1 MISLNG
7 LMPLPA
13 LFSFFRPP
21 CLYVIK
27 YRMYEYPYKKGRP
40 AMINCSKMN
49 GNGNDFLVIDNMS
62 LALGAAALAD
72 AARLACRRR
81 EAIGADGILAAEPSE
96 SADFKMRLFNRDGS
110 EGEMCGNG
118 ARCIARFAFEK
129 GIVKSND
136 MTFETL
142 GGSVRAAA
150 RGDRVTL
157 DLAPVSVAE
166 AVVDA
171 HAEVDG
177 FEFNYTFLTVGVPH
191 AVIFERERSRSF
203 ADYAPIGRAIRNRL
217 DLFPEGTN
225 VNFVLPSLERTG
237 VLDVIT
243 YERGVEDM
251 TLSCGTGSTASAIA
265 GLLLGITGERVEVIN
280 PGGVNRVSLEFSG
293 SDLISP
299 RLEGGALMIAEI
311 TILPEALR

>member
-1 MISLNG
+1 M
-7 LMPLPA
+7 M
-13 LFSFFRPP
+13 
-21 CLYVIK
+21 
-27 YRMYEYPYKKGRP
+27 
-40 AMINCSKMN
+40 NCSKMN

-62 LALGAAALAD
+62 LALDGTVLSKT
-72 AARLACRRR
+72 ARLACRRR
-81 EAIGADGILAAEPSE
+81 EALGADGLLVAEPSE
-96 SADFKMRLFNRDGS
+96 RADFRMRLFNSDGS

-129 GIVKSND
+129 GIVKSQD

-142 GGSVRAAA
+142 GGDVHAVVR
-150 RGDRVTL
+150 GERVTL
-157 DLAPVSVAE
+157 DLAPVSVAD
-166 AVVDA
+166 AVVDS

-191 AVIFERERSRSF
+191 AVIFEREHSRSF
-203 ADYAPIGRAIRNRL
+203 ANYATLGRAIRNRL

-225 VNFVLPSLERTG
+225 VNFAVPSQERTG
-237 VLDVIT
+237 VLDVVT

-265 GLLLGITGERVEVIN
+265 GMLLGLTGERVEVIN
-280 PGGVNRVSLEFSG
+280 PGGVNLVSLEFSG

-299 RLEGGALMIAEI
+299 KLEGGALLVAEI
-311 TILPEALR
+311 VLLPEALR

>member
-1 MISLNG
+1 MSI
-7 LMPLPA
+7 
-13 LFSFFRPP
+13 F
-21 CLYVIK
+21 I
-27 YRMYEYPYKKGRP
+27 EKGRP
-40 AMINCSKMN
+40 TMMNCSKMN

-62 LALGAAALAD
+62 LALDGTVLSKT
-72 AARLACRRR
+72 ARLACRRR
-81 EAIGADGILAAEPSE
+81 EALGADGLLVAEPSE
-96 SADFKMRLFNRDGS
+96 RADFRMRLFNSDGS

-129 GIVKSND
+129 GIVKSQD

-142 GGSVRAAA
+142 GGDVHAVVR
-150 RGDRVTL
+150 GERVTL
-157 DLAPVSVAE
+157 DLAPVSVAD
-166 AVVDA
+166 AVVDS

-191 AVIFERERSRSF
+191 AVIFEREHSRSF
-203 ADYAPIGRAIRNRL
+203 ADYATLGRAIRNRL

-225 VNFVLPSLERTG
+225 VNFAVPSQERTG
-237 VLDVIT
+237 VLDVVT

-265 GLLLGITGERVEVIN
+265 GMLLGLTGERVEVIN
-280 PGGVNRVSLEFSG
+280 PGGVNLVSLEFSG

-299 RLEGGALMIAEI
+299 KLEGGALLVAEI
-311 TILPEALR
+311 VLLPEALR

>member
-1 MISLNG
+1 M
-7 LMPLPA
+7 M
-13 LFSFFRPP
+13 
-21 CLYVIK
+21 
-27 YRMYEYPYKKGRP
+27 
-40 AMINCSKMN
+40 NCSKMN

-62 LALGAAALAD
+62 LALDGMVLSKT
-72 AARLACRRR
+72 ARLACRRR
-81 EAIGADGILAAEPSE
+81 EALGADGLLVAEPSE
-96 SADFKMRLFNRDGS
+96 RADFRMRLFNSDGS

-129 GIVKSND
+129 GIVKSQD

-142 GGSVRAAA
+142 GGDVHAVVR
-150 RGDRVTL
+150 GERVTL
-157 DLAPVSVAE
+157 DLAPVSVAD
-166 AVVDA
+166 AVVDS

-191 AVIFERERSRSF
+191 AVIFEREHSRSF
-203 ADYAPIGRAIRNRL
+203 ADYATLGRAIRNRL

-225 VNFVLPSLERTG
+225 VNFAVPSQERTG
-237 VLDVIT
+237 VLDVVT

-265 GLLLGITGERVEVIN
+265 GMLLGLTGERVEVIN
-280 PGGVNRVSLEFSG
+280 PGGVNLVSLEFSG

-299 RLEGGALMIAEI
+299 KLEGGALLVAEI
-311 TILPEALR
+311 VLLPEALR

>member
-1 MISLNG
+1 MSI
-7 LMPLPA
+7 
-13 LFSFFRPP
+13 F
-21 CLYVIK
+21 I
-27 YRMYEYPYKKGRP
+27 EKGRP
-40 AMINCSKMN
+40 TMMNCSKMN

-62 LALGAAALAD
+62 LALDGMVLSKT
-72 AARLACRRR
+72 ARLACRRR
-81 EAIGADGILAAEPSE
+81 EALGADGLLVAEPSE
-96 SADFKMRLFNRDGS
+96 RADFRMRLFNSDGS

-129 GIVKSND
+129 GIVKSQD

-142 GGSVRAAA
+142 GGDVHAVVR
-150 RGDRVTL
+150 GERVTL
-157 DLAPVSVAE
+157 DLAPVSVAD
-166 AVVDA
+166 AVVDS

-191 AVIFERERSRSF
+191 AVIFEREHIRSF
-203 ADYAPIGRAIRNRL
+203 ADYATLGRAIRNRL

-225 VNFVLPSLERTG
+225 VNFAVPSQERTG
-237 VLDVIT
+237 VLDVVT

-265 GLLLGITGERVEVIN
+265 GMLLGLTGERVEVIN
-280 PGGVNRVSLEFSG
+280 PGGVNLVSLEFSG

-299 RLEGGALMIAEI
+299 KLEGGALLVAEI
-311 TILPEALR
+311 VLLPEALR

>member
-1 MISLNG
+1 
-7 LMPLPA
+7 
-13 LFSFFRPP
+13 
-21 CLYVIK
+21 
-27 YRMYEYPYKKGRP
+27 MYEYLHEKGRP
-40 AMINCSKMN
+40 TMINCSKMN

-62 LALGAAALAD
+62 LALDGAVLTKT
-72 AARLACRRR
+72 ARLACRRR
-81 EAIGADGILAAEPSE
+81 EALGADGVLVAEPSGR
-96 SADFKMRLFNRDGS
+96 ADFRMRLFNSDGS

-129 GIVKSND
+129 GIVKSQE

-142 GGSVRAAA
+142 GGDVRAVV
-150 RGDRVTL
+150 RGERVTL
-157 DLAPVSVAE
+157 DLAPVSVAD
-166 AVVDA
+166 AVVDS

-191 AVIFERERSRSF
+191 TVIFEREHSRSF
-203 ADYAPIGRAIRNRL
+203 ADYAPLGRAIRNRL

-225 VNFVLPSLERTG
+225 VNFAAPSLERTG
-237 VLDVIT
+237 VLDVMT

-265 GLLLGITGERVEVIN
+265 GLLLGFTGERVEVIN

-299 RLEGGALMIAEI
+299 KLEGGALLVAEVAL
-311 TILPEALR
+311 LPEALR

>member
-1 MISLNG
+1 
-7 LMPLPA
+7 
-13 LFSFFRPP
+13 
-21 CLYVIK
+21 
-27 YRMYEYPYKKGRP
+27 MYEYLHEKGRP
-40 AMINCSKMN
+40 TMINCSKMN

-62 LALGAAALAD
+62 LALDGTALTKT
-72 AARLACRRR
+72 ARLACRRR
-81 EAIGADGILAAEPSE
+81 EALGADGVLVAEPSE
-96 SADFKMRLFNRDGS
+96 RADFRMRLFNSDGS

-129 GIVKSND
+129 GIVKSQE

-142 GGSVRAAA
+142 GGDVRAVV
-150 RGDRVTL
+150 RGERVTL
-157 DLAPVSVAE
+157 DLAPVSVAD
-166 AVVDA
+166 AVVDS

-191 AVIFERERSRSF
+191 AVIFEREHSRSF
-203 ADYAPIGRAIRNRL
+203 ADYAPLGRAIRNRL

-225 VNFVLPSLERTG
+225 VNFAAPSLERTG
-237 VLDVIT
+237 VLDVMT

-265 GLLLGITGERVEVIN
+265 GLLLGFTGERVEVVN

-299 RLEGGALMIAEI
+299 KLEGGALLVAEVA
-311 TILPEALR
+311 LLLEALR

>member
-1 MISLNG
+1 MSI
-7 LMPLPA
+7 
-13 LFSFFRPP
+13 F
-21 CLYVIK
+21 I
-27 YRMYEYPYKKGRP
+27 EKGRP
-40 AMINCSKMN
+40 TMMNCSKMN

-62 LALGAAALAD
+62 LALDGTVLSKT
-72 AARLACRRR
+72 ARLACRRR
-81 EAIGADGILAAEPSE
+81 EALGADGLLVAEPSE
-96 SADFKMRLFNRDGS
+96 RADFRMRLFNSDGS

-129 GIVKSND
+129 GIVKSQD

-142 GGSVRAAA
+142 GGDVHAVVR
-150 RGDRVTL
+150 GERVTL
-157 DLAPVSVAE
+157 DLAPVSVAD
-166 AVVDA
+166 AVIDS

-191 AVIFERERSRSF
+191 AVIFEREHSRSF
-203 ADYAPIGRAIRNRL
+203 ADYATLGRAIRNRL

-225 VNFVLPSLERTG
+225 VNFAVPSQERTG
-237 VLDVIT
+237 VLDVVT

-265 GLLLGITGERVEVIN
+265 GMLLGLTGERVEVIN
-280 PGGVNRVSLEFSG
+280 PGGVNLVSLEFSG

-299 RLEGGALMIAEI
+299 KLEGGALLVAEI
-311 TILPEALR
+311 VLLPEALR

>member
-1 MISLNG
+1 
-7 LMPLPA
+7 
-13 LFSFFRPP
+13 
-21 CLYVIK
+21 
-27 YRMYEYPYKKGRP
+27 MYEYLHEKGRP
-40 AMINCSKMN
+40 TMINCSKMN

-62 LALGAAALAD
+62 LALDGTALAKT
-72 AARLACRRR
+72 ALLACRRR
-81 EAIGADGILAAEPSE
+81 EALGADGVLVAEPSE
-96 SADFKMRLFNRDGS
+96 CADFRMRLFNSDGS

-129 GIVKSND
+129 GIVRSQE

-142 GGSVRAAA
+142 GGDVRAVV
-150 RGDRVTL
+150 RGERVTL
-157 DLAPVSVAE
+157 DLAPVSVAD
-166 AVVDA
+166 AVVDS

-191 AVIFERERSRSF
+191 TVIFERKHSRSF
-203 ADYAPIGRAIRNRL
+203 ADYAPLGRAIRNRL

-225 VNFVLPSLERTG
+225 VNFAAPSLERTG
-237 VLDVIT
+237 VLDVMT

-265 GLLLGITGERVEVIN
+265 GLLLGFTGERVEVIN

-299 RLEGGALMIAEI
+299 KLEGGALLVAEVAL
-311 TILPEALR
+311 LPEALR

>member
-1 MISLNG
+1 M
-7 LMPLPA
+7 M
-13 LFSFFRPP
+13 
-21 CLYVIK
+21 
-27 YRMYEYPYKKGRP
+27 
-40 AMINCSKMN
+40 NCSKMN

-62 LALGAAALAD
+62 LALDGTVLSKT
-72 AARLACRRR
+72 ARLACRRR
-81 EAIGADGILAAEPSE
+81 EALGADGLLVAEPSE
-96 SADFKMRLFNRDGS
+96 RADFRMRLFNSDGS

-129 GIVKSND
+129 GIVKSQD

-142 GGSVRAAA
+142 GGDVHAVVR
-150 RGDRVTL
+150 GERVTL
-157 DLAPVSVAE
+157 DLAPVSVAD
-166 AVVDA
+166 AVIDS

-191 AVIFERERSRSF
+191 AVIFEREHSRSF
-203 ADYAPIGRAIRNRL
+203 ADYATLGRAIRNRL

-225 VNFVLPSLERTG
+225 VNFAVPSQERTG
-237 VLDVIT
+237 VLDVVT

-265 GLLLGITGERVEVIN
+265 GMLLGLTGERVEVIN
-280 PGGVNRVSLEFSG
+280 PGGVNLVSLEFSG

-299 RLEGGALMIAEI
+299 KLEGGALLVAEI
-311 TILPEALR
+311 VLLPEALR

>member
-1 MISLNG
+1 MSI
-7 LMPLPA
+7 
-13 LFSFFRPP
+13 F
-21 CLYVIK
+21 I
-27 YRMYEYPYKKGRP
+27 EKGRP
-40 AMINCSKMN
+40 TMMNCSKMN

-62 LALGAAALAD
+62 LALDGMVLSKT
-72 AARLACRRR
+72 ARLACRRR
-81 EAIGADGILAAEPSE
+81 EALGADGLLVAEPSE
-96 SADFKMRLFNRDGS
+96 RADFRMRLFNSDGS

-129 GIVKSND
+129 GIVKSQD

-142 GGSVRAAA
+142 GGDVHAVVR
-150 RGDRVTL
+150 GERVTL
-157 DLAPVSVAE
+157 DLAPVSVAD
-166 AVVDA
+166 AVVDS

-191 AVIFERERSRSF
+191 AVIFEREQSRSF
-203 ADYAPIGRAIRNRL
+203 ADYATLGRAIRNRL

-225 VNFVLPSLERTG
+225 VNFAVPSQERTG
-237 VLDVIT
+237 VLDVVT

-265 GLLLGITGERVEVIN
+265 GMLLGLTGERVEVIN
-280 PGGVNRVSLEFSG
+280 PGGVNLVSLEFSG

-299 RLEGGALMIAEI
+299 KLEGGALLVAEI
-311 TILPEALR
+311 VLLPEALR

>member
-1 MISLNG
+1 
-7 LMPLPA
+7 
-13 LFSFFRPP
+13 
-21 CLYVIK
+21 
-27 YRMYEYPYKKGRP
+27 
-40 AMINCSKMN
+40 MINCSKMN

-62 LALGAAALAD
+62 LALDGTALTKT
-72 AARLACRRR
+72 ARLACRRR
-81 EAIGADGILAAEPSE
+81 EALGADGVLVAEPSE
-96 SADFKMRLFNRDGS
+96 RADFRMRLFNSDGS

-129 GIVKSND
+129 GIVKSQE

-142 GGSVRAAA
+142 GGDVRAVV
-150 RGDRVTL
+150 RGERVTL
-157 DLAPVSVAE
+157 DLAPVSVAD
-166 AVVDA
+166 AVVDS

-191 AVIFERERSRSF
+191 AVIFEREHSRSF
-203 ADYAPIGRAIRNRL
+203 ADYAPLGRAIRNRL

-225 VNFVLPSLERTG
+225 VNFAAPSLERTG
-237 VLDVIT
+237 VLDVMT

-265 GLLLGITGERVEVIN
+265 GLLLGFTGERVEVVN

-299 RLEGGALMIAEI
+299 KLEGGALLVAEVA
-311 TILPEALR
+311 LLLEALR